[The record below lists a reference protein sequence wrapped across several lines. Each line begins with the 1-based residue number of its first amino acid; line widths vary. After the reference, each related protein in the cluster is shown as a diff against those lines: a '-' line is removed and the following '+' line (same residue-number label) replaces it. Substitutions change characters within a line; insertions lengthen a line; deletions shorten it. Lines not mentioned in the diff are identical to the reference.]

1 MSERPPIPAE
11 LKREVRQRCGFG
23 CVICGSPIYDYDH
36 IEEFSLVKE
45 HTFENLVLLCP
56 LCHRKKTKG
65 LITKQMVFN
74 AINQVDTRGRTSP
87 DEIPPQIYSLDI
99 GSNFIK
105 SFSGLAFSILNF
117 GTLEILFKGKPMIN
131 AEILNENGDKAIEI
145 KENNYT
151 LCASTWDIEYVGK
164 TLTFRSGPREIFAS
178 ITFDVEQ
185 KFIKLRGNAE
195 LRNGIKIKIG
205 DHGIWA
211 NQLLLAR
218 YNLIE
223 SCSEGLII
231 TNKPIQLPAAIC
243 GAHVMDCNFKGLDGI
258 AVVNSTNCECNTVGA
273 CRIGF
278 LWTESSLEQI
288 KNCPP

>member
-1 MSERPPIPAE
+1 MPERPPIPAE

-45 HTFENLVLLCP
+45 HTFENLTLLCP

-65 LITKQMVFN
+65 LITKQMVLT
-74 AINQVDTRGRTSP
+74 AVNQVDIRGRTSP
-87 DEIPPQIYSLDI
+87 DEIPSQSYSLEI
-99 GSNFIK
+99 GRNVIK
-105 SFSGLAFSILNF
+105 NFSGLAFSILNF
-117 GTLEILFKGKPMIN
+117 GTLEILFKGKPVIN

-151 LCASTWDIEYVGK
+151 LCSSTWDIEYVGT
-164 TLTFRSGPREIFAS
+164 TLTFRNGPREIFAS
-178 ITFDVEQ
+178 ITFDVKQ
-185 KFIKLRGNAE
+185 KTIKLSGIAE

-211 NQLLLAR
+211 NQLLLAGF
-218 YNLIE
+218 NLIE

-231 TNKPIQLPAAIC
+231 TNKPIQLPVAIC
-243 GAHVMDCNFKGLDGI
+243 GAHVRDCKFNGLQGI
-258 AVVNSTNCECNTVGA
+258 AIANSTNCKYNTVGA

-278 LWTESSLEQI
+278 LWTESYLDQI
-288 KNCPP
+288 KNCPS